1 MSLLS
6 KLTGRHH
13 HFKILLTYRP
23 EKGQERPFVSRR
35 VTIWLQDR
43 SAIADDR
50 QVKKAVAENMIS
62 QIPRHLK
69 RNGTLEV
76 SEVYYLGWFKP
87 IRKSKGRDDA

>member
-6 KLTGRHH
+6 KLTRRRH

-23 EKGQERPFVSRR
+23 EKGQERPFVSQLET
-35 VTIWLQDR
+35 VWMQDR

-50 QVKKAVAENMIS
+50 QVKKAVSGNLFS

-87 IRKSKGRDDA
+87 IRKSQRGGNA